1 MKKALA
7 IILCVVAVCFAS
19 CNKEPEEKPNQRFIG
34 NYQGNVTIDF
44 TISALGQVLPMEP
57 VETPMAMNITAGS
70 NDNEIVAICT
80 IQEEARTLNGTV
92 NGDAV
97 DFSPIDIN
105 ENIEGSQVNIT
116 IDLDGNK
123 VNENTLN
130 ISGSLSGDG
139 NYNADGLSIPV
150 TMTGTA
156 SGVLNKLIAE

>member
-19 CNKEPEEKPNQRFIG
+19 CNKEKPNQKFVG
-34 NYQGNVTIDF
+34 NYQGDVTANF
-44 TISALGQVLPMEP
+44 TITALGQVLPMDP
-57 VETPMAMNITAGS
+57 VEMPMTMNITAGT
-70 NDNEIVAICT
+70 NDDEIVAICT
-80 IQEEARTLNGTV
+80 IQEETRTLNGTV

-97 DFSPIDIN
+97 DFSPLVIN
-105 ENIEGSQVNIT
+105 EDIEGSQVNIT

-130 ISGSLSGDG
+130 VGGSISGDG
-139 NYNADGLSIPV
+139 NIITDDIPMPIPV

-156 SGVLNKLIAE
+156 SGVLNKLVAE

>member
-7 IILCVVAVCFAS
+7 IILCAVAVCFAS
-19 CNKEPEEKPNQRFIG
+19 CNKEPEEKPNQRFVG
-34 NYQGNVTIDF
+34 NYSGDVTANF
-44 TISALGQVLPMEP
+44 NISALGQAVPMEP
-57 VETPMAMNITAGS
+57 VEMPMTMSITAGS

-80 IQEEARTLNGTV
+80 IQEEARTLTGTV

-97 DFSPIDIN
+97 DFSPLVIN

-123 VNENTLN
+123 VSENTLN
-130 ISGSLSGDG
+130 VAGNMSGEGTLLVEG
-139 NYNADGLSIPV
+139 YPIPV

-156 SGVLNKLIAE
+156 SGVLNKLVAE